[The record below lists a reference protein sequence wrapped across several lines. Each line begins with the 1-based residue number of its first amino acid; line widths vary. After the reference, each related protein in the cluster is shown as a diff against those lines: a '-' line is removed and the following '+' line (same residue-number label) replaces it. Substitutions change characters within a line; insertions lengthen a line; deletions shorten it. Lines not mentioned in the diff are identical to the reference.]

1 MFSITSKLN
10 FQKKLNIDF
19 LKYLSKCEQKMP
31 KMDIILQRVERQ
43 ESGKNNN
50 DDNDDNDEKERETI
64 LCEKNQCIQ

>member
-1 MFSITSKLN
+1 
-10 FQKKLNIDF
+10 
-19 LKYLSKCEQKMP
+19 MP